1 MSQMTHF
8 TDEDLTAFLDG
19 EATADLAQ
27 EIERALDSDVALQ
40 KRLEDLSLPVDELRQ
55 AMQQVTDQA
64 PDLPDVLTNTA
75 STSKRQA
82 SNKGIGNWIYSGSL
96 AASILISL
104 IIGGV
109 FGKIYFAPTEVQGW
123 KSYVAAYQSLYVGDT
138 LNSIELT
145 PEQTQKNLDNLSSQM
160 GIDLAKMTS
169 GSGLDFK
176 RAQLLGFKGKP
187 LVQLAYLSPEGQ
199 PVALCIIR
207 TNKGNT
213 EAIGMDELEGMVA
226 ASWRKDGYA
235 YLFIGGQDEAVIRE
249 GAERFKALL

>member
-19 EATADLAQ
+19 EATGDLAHQ
-27 EIERALDSDVALQ
+27 IERALEVDTLLQ
-40 KRLEDLSLPVDELRQ
+40 KRLEDLSLPMDELKK

-64 PDLPDVLTNTA
+64 PELPDVLTED
-75 STSKRQA
+75 TSIANGRLGLNKRWGYA
-82 SNKGIGNWIYSGSL
+82 GSL
-96 AASILISL
+96 AASVLISL
-104 IIGGV
+104 VIGGV
-109 FGKIYFAPTEVQGW
+109 LGKAYFVPTETQGW

-145 PEQTQKNLDNLSSQM
+145 PEQTQKNLDNLSGQM
-160 GIDLAKMTS
+160 GIDLAKMTT
-169 GSGLDFK
+169 GAGLVFK
-176 RAQLLGFKGKP
+176 RAQLLGFKGKQ
-187 LVQLAYLSPEGQ
+187 LVQLAYLSPQGQ

-207 TNKGNT
+207 TDKGNT
-213 EAIGMDELEGMVA
+213 ETIGMDKLEGMAA

-235 YLFIGGQDEAVIRE
+235 YLFIGGQDETVIRE